1 MTSFTSFAEPIKTLL
16 TKVVASHE
24 THAKWLNTLSYLEN
38 CGARKIAAC
47 EHPILVKEEVLKH
60 AAEEFRHAHHLKR
73 QIQKVSSKP
82 MDTYS
87 LALMLGGIASL
98 HYLTVLDLKASR
110 YLKRAGLTKN
120 AIKEAAYLLVT
131 YAIELRADELYRI
144 YDDVLKNAGSKVAV
158 KSILIEE
165 KEHLNEMIEGLHKLP
180 SGFIYAEQICAFE
193 GDLCKKWLLS
203 INRTIQVLHI
213 PAADFLPIEQ
223 IPALC

>member
-1 MTSFTSFAEPIKTLL
+1 MTSFMSFAEPIKKLL
-16 TKVVASHE
+16 TRVVASHE

-47 EHPILVKEEVLKH
+47 EHPTLVKEEMLKH

-73 QIQKVSSKP
+73 QIQKVSPKP

-98 HYLTVLDLKASR
+98 QYLTLLDLKASR
-110 YLKRAGLTKN
+110 YLKRAGLTQT

-144 YDDVLKNAGSKVAV
+144 YDDVLKNAGSK
-158 KSILIEE
+158 
-165 KEHLNEMIEGLHKLP
+165 EHLNEMIEGLHQLP
-180 SGFIYAEQICAFE
+180 SGFVHAEQICAFE
-193 GDLCKKWLLS
+193 GDLCKKWILS
-203 INRTIQVLHI
+203 INRTI
-213 PAADFLPIEQ
+213 
-223 IPALC
+223 